1 MLKFD
6 GKESFLLSSSN
17 TGARLHQHMVCK
29 LAKRQIEWE
38 VASSILPISWRIAY
52 NILRSQSR
60 K

>member
-6 GKESFLLSSSN
+6 GKDLSSFSSN

-29 LAKRQIEWE
+29 LAKDKLNE
-38 VASSILPISWRIAY
+38 
-52 NILRSQSR
+52 